1 MLCAIFSIIR
11 GYFLGSGTNNTR
23 IASSLYS
30 AIPKSIKQIFFYMTS
45 GLRYRLHY
53 HAKTRQ
59 RIRVEKMFELRTWNT
74 KHESNKLGAR
84 TTTLSLGTH
93 LQQFGLLSNYD
104 LLMMVI
110 RNVHFVDV
118 INLSLAS
125 KSLREALLPGAGLA
139 ARSEALRT
147 YTCED
152 GTKSRCW
159 ICDIQI
165 CRVRQY

>member
-1 MLCAIFSIIR
+1 
-11 GYFLGSGTNNTR
+11 
-23 IASSLYS
+23 LYS
-30 AIPKSIKQIFFYMTS
+30 AISKPIKQVFFYMTS
-45 GLRYRLHY
+45 GLRYRFYY
-53 HAKTRQ
+53 HAKSRQ
-59 RIRVEKMFELRTWNT
+59 RIRVEKMFELRTLNA
-74 KHESNKLGAR
+74 KHESCKLGAR
-84 TTTLSLGTH
+84 TATLSPGTH

-110 RNVHFVDV
+110 RSVHFVDV

-139 ARSEALRT
+139 ARSEALRN

-165 CRVRQY
+165 CRVRQC